1 MAKMTPKQQLFC
13 DEYLIDLNATQA
25 AIRAGYSE
33 KNARVIAAQNLSKLN
48 IQEYISERM
57 AQKEDNLIAKQD
69 EVLKYFTSV
78 MRGESRSSV
87 LARTVEGSE
96 EVIEKPPDEKERLD
110 AAKQLAKR
118 YGLDGE
124 EIERQAKIEK
134 LKAEIARLKGES
146 PDDDKADDGFLEA
159 LQSEAQSVWQEQ

>member
-1 MAKMTPKQQLFC
+1 MAEMTAKQQRFC

-33 KNARVIAAQNLSKLN
+33 KNARVIAAQNLAKLN

-57 AQKEDNLIAKQD
+57 AEKEDNLIAKQD
-69 EVLKYFTSV
+69 EVLRYFTSV

-87 LARTVEGSE
+87 LARTIDGSE

-118 YGLDGE
+118 YGLDSE
-124 EIERQAKIEK
+124 EIERLAKLEK
-134 LKAEIARLKGES
+134 LKAETARIKGES
-146 PDDDKADDGFLEA
+146 PDDEKTDDGFMDA
-159 LQSEAQSVWQEQ
+159 LKGEVESVWQE

>member
-1 MAKMTPKQQLFC
+1 MAKMTAKQQRFC

-33 KNARVIAAQNLSKLN
+33 KNARNIASENLAKPN
-48 IQEYISERM
+48 IQKYIKERM
-57 AQKEDNLIAKQD
+57 DEKDAELIASQD
-69 EVLKYFTSV
+69 EVLRYFSSV

-87 LARTVEGSE
+87 LARCEDGSE

-118 YGLDGE
+118 YGLDRE
-124 EIERQAKIEK
+124 EIERQAKIDK
-134 LKAEIARLKGES
+134 LKAEIARLKGEN
-146 PDDDKADDGFLEA
+146 PDDGKADDGFMEA
-159 LQSEAQSVWQEQ
+159 LQSECESVWQE

>member
-1 MAKMTPKQQLFC
+1 MAKMTAKQQRFC

-33 KNARVIAAQNLSKLN
+33 KYAHTNAAKLLQNTTIKNFIAARL
-48 IQEYISERM
+48 
-57 AQKEDNLIAKQD
+57 ADKEDNLIAKQD
-69 EVLKYFTSV
+69 EVLRYFSSV

-87 LARTVEGSE
+87 LARCEDGSE

-118 YGLDGE
+118 YGLDRE
-124 EIERQAKIEK
+124 EIERQAKIDK
-134 LKAEIARLKGES
+134 LKAEIARLKGEN
-146 PDDDKADDGFLEA
+146 PDDEKADDGFMEA
-159 LQSEAQSVWQEQ
+159 LQSECESVWQE

>member
-1 MAKMTPKQQLFC
+1 MAKMTAKQQAFC

-33 KNARVIAAQNLSKLN
+33 KYAHTNAAKLLQITTIKNFIAARLA
-48 IQEYISERM
+48 E
-57 AQKEDNLIAKQD
+57 KEDNLIAKQD
-69 EVLKYFTSV
+69 EVLRYFTSV

-124 EIERQAKIEK
+124 EIERQARLEK
-134 LKAEIARLKGES
+134 LKAETAKIKGEDT
-146 PDDDKADDGFLEA
+146 DDENANDGFMEA
-159 LQSEAQSVWQEQ
+159 LQSECESVWQE

>member
-1 MAKMTPKQQLFC
+1 MAKMTAKQRLFC

-33 KNARVIAAQNLSKLN
+33 KYAHTNAAKLLQITTIKNFIAARLA
-48 IQEYISERM
+48 E
-57 AQKEDNLIAKQD
+57 KEDNLIAKQD
-69 EVLKYFTSV
+69 EVLRYFTSV

-124 EIERQAKIEK
+124 EIERQARLEK
-134 LKAEIARLKGES
+134 LKAETAKIKGED
-146 PDDDKADDGFLEA
+146 PDDDNTNDGFLEA
-159 LQSEAQSVWQEQ
+159 LQSEAESVWQE